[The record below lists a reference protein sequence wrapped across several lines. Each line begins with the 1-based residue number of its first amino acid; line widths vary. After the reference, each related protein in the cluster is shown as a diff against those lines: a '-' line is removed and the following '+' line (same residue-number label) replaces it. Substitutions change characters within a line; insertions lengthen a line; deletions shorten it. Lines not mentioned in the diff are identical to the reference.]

1 MSASSAS
8 PPAALSVREAA
19 AFLALIKAG
28 TGGGQS
34 KQGRALASMSR
45 SPVVPVVTA
54 HPAISKAN
62 QKIAKRHEVYHERN
76 LKQLNSLTA
85 HDVKRKTK
93 KHDRVMSMVKHNQS
107 LEQAEAEQEIN
118 RAHAVVRQSEANV
131 MFRIKTN
138 RVKSKRKE
146 LVEKQRCLNR
156 PTDGIEL
163 PDHIQKRVQDS
174 IADAEERKKLRYKLL
189 ENAKRKHD
197 RRKQHADRTTSRIC
211 SMRFPIK
218 LKESLTFPMHA
229 KENARKPYTISKNKR
244 FVLKIKR
251 PLPDVC
257 LDVPTGPQPPKPE
270 PSDDYFSGDE
280 DSQDQRIY
288 VSRKRMR

>member
-1 MSASSAS
+1 MSESSAS
-8 PPAALSVREAA
+8 PPAALSLGQAA
-19 AFLALIKAG
+19 AFLSLMKAG

-34 KQGRALASMSR
+34 KQGRALASMVR

-54 HPAISKAN
+54 HPVISKAN
-62 QKIAKRHEVYHERN
+62 QEIAKRHEVYQERN
-76 LKQLNSLTA
+76 LKQLNSLTGD
-85 HDVKRKTK
+85 DVKRKTK
-93 KHDRVMSMVKHNQS
+93 KHERVMSMIKHNQS
-107 LEQAEAEQEIN
+107 LEQAKAEQEIN
-118 RAHAVVRQSEANV
+118 RAHAVVRQSEANAK
-131 MFRIKTN
+131 FRSKTK
-138 RVKSKRKE
+138 RVNKKRTE
-146 LVEKQRCLNR
+146 LVEKQRSLNR

-189 ENAKRKHD
+189 ESAKRKHD
-197 RRKQHADRTTSRIC
+197 RRKEHADRTTSRIC

-229 KENARKPYTISKNKR
+229 NTKARKPYTISKNKK

-251 PLPDVC
+251 PLPE
-257 LDVPTGPQPPKPE
+257 QPPKPE
-270 PSDDYFSGDE
+270 PSADYFSGDE

-288 VSRKRMR
+288 VSRKRVR